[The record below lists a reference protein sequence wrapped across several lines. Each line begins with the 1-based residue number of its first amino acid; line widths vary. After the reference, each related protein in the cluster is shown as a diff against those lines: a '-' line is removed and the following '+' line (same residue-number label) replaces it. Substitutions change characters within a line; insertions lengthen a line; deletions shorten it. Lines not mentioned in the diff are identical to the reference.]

1 MCYTPYTML
10 HPLTALYSWGYGID
24 GRLGLTEAEGRLLPE
39 LVSALSGVSVKGVAA
54 GRWHSLART
63 ADGALYSWG
72 GGGFGRLGHG
82 DEARLRLPNPNPNP
96 NRNEP

>member
-1 MCYTPYTML
+1 
-10 HPLTALYSWGYGID
+10 
-24 GRLGLTEAEGRLLPE
+24 
-39 LVSALSGVSVKGVAA
+39 VSALSGVVVQGVAA

-82 DEARLRLPNPNPNP
+82 DEARPRPPLTLLPYNPNPNPDPNPNPNP
-96 NRNEP
+96 TEASLRLPLTLQP